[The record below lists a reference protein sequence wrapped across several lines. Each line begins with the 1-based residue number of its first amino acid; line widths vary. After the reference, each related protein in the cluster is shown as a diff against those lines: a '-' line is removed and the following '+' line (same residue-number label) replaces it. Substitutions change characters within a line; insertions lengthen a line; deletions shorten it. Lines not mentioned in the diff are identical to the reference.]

1 MKAFLD
7 FIANNHVVAIIV
19 AAVIAVAVATL
30 IIVSAKKKQKKRD
43 KEYAEM
49 FKEVPIVNDDTE
61 EINANENLPEFTVHE
76 MDWLKGERGFEG
88 VLRTKL
94 PPLKAQPET
103 AASNAKSTATPDDGE
118 AKQTKQA
125 TQPENIGK
133 DEPKN
138 VATATDETSKSAKK
152 QKKSS
157 KKAENEAKKKIAT
170 DGNAGTNAETVAI
183 ASTQLSIDDLTEKK
197 IADPDEKA
205 ISDEKVISDEKAIAD
220 ASENVKTEN
229 IKEEQMKKETAKR
242 ATVKAE
248 ANTPAEKV
256 ATEKT
261 VAEKTAARRTATEKV
276 AAEKPVTNK
285 TEKVIAEKPATDKTE
300 KVVTEKPAANKTE
313 NVVAEKTATDK
324 TENVVTEK
332 PATDK
337 TDKKTLGKW
346 IIKEKGEGEFVA
358 YLYAN
363 NKELMLTSETY
374 SSPDGAKKGIATIRK
389 NAAID
394 DNFTY
399 YRDKNKNYFFKL
411 KTSKNRFLCVGET
424 YANKSACLKSIES
437 VKNFVDSPL
446 AEKIEKDVTVINY
459 TPMQD
464 ETYVPRKN
472 SGKWIISKLDDETY
486 FAQLFASNGELLL
499 SSESYASY
507 SSAKDAVENITQ
519 NGLNGNFIIDSD
531 KKGRYFFKIR
541 NAQKLTLCVGETY
554 SQLTACQSA
563 IESVFGFLKT
573 AKLAEGK

>member
-1 MKAFLD
+1 MKAILD
-7 FIANNHVVAIIV
+7 FIANNRVVTIIF
-19 AAVIAVAVATL
+19 AAVVVIAVVVFLIVA
-30 IIVSAKKKQKKRD
+30 AKKKQQKRD

-94 PPLKAQPET
+94 PPVKAQRGTEANNPKPT
-103 AASNAKSTATPDDGE
+103 KNADA
-118 AKQTKQA
+118 QA
-125 TQPENIGK
+125 TRTLRHESGPNNTVK
-133 DEPKN
+133 ANDES
-138 VATATDETSKSAKK
+138 DESAKK
-152 QKKSS
+152 QKKSG
-157 KKAENEAKKKIAT
+157 KKTEKGGKRKTAT
-170 DGNAGTNAETVAI
+170 NDNKETGAAV
-183 ASTQLSIDDLTEKK
+183 STQLSIDDLTEKN
-197 IADPDEKA
+197 ADKTDEKTF
-205 ISDEKVISDEKAIAD
+205 AD
-220 ASENVKTEN
+220 ASESVKSVKIEN
-229 IKEEQMKKETAKR
+229 IKEEIMKKGSTKNSI
-242 ATVKAE
+242 VKTE
-248 ANTPAEKV
+248 ADIPAEKV
-256 ATEKT
+256 ATEQT
-261 VAEKTAARRTATEKV
+261 VAEKSVTEKTT
-276 AAEKPVTNK
+276 K
-285 TEKVIAEKPATDKTE
+285 EKVIAEKPA
-300 KVVTEKPAANKTE
+300 A
-313 NVVAEKTATDK
+313 
-324 TENVVTEK
+324 
-332 PATDK
+332 
-337 TDKKTLGKW
+337 DKKTLGKW

-363 NKELMLTSETY
+363 NKEIMLTSETY

-394 DNFTY
+394 ENFTY

-411 KTSKNRFLCVGET
+411 KTSKNRLLCAGET

-446 AEKIEKDVTVINY
+446 AEKIEKDVTIINY
-459 TPMQD
+459 TPGQD
-464 ETYVPRKN
+464 EAYTPRKN
-472 SGKWIISKLDDETY
+472 SGKWVISELDDET
-486 FAQLFASNGELLL
+486 FIAQLFASNGELLL

-531 KKGRYFFKIR
+531 KKGRFFFKIR

-573 AKLAEGK
+573 AKLAEEK

>member
-1 MKAFLD
+1 MKAILD
-7 FIANNHVVAIIV
+7 FIASNRVVTIILAAII
-19 AAVIAVAVATL
+19 VIAVAML

-43 KEYAEM
+43 KAYADM
-49 FKEVPIVNDDTE
+49 FKEVPIVNDDSE
-61 EINANENLPEFTVHE
+61 ESNVGENRPEFAVHE

-103 AASNAKSTATPDDGE
+103 SAIKAKST
-118 AKQTKQA
+118 
-125 TQPENIGK
+125 ENSDADAI
-133 DEPKN
+133 EQN
-138 VATATDETSKSAKK
+138 AVTATNETVNPEKK

-157 KKAENEAKKKIAT
+157 KKAEKEAKKRTEAN
-170 DGNAGTNAETVAI
+170 GNEETFAA
-183 ASTQLSIDDLTEKK
+183 ASTQLSIDDITEKN
-197 IADPDEKA
+197 AAEPDV
-205 ISDEKVISDEKAIAD
+205 DVITD
-220 ASENVKTEN
+220 ASEIAEN
-229 IKEEQMKKETAKR
+229 ENDKEGNMKKESIDKSVKGKTVNVETKKTAQ
-242 ATVKAE
+242 KAPAKITAAE
-248 ANTPAEKV
+248 KMPAEKV
-256 ATEKT
+256 
-261 VAEKTAARRTATEKV
+261 
-276 AAEKPVTNK
+276 P
-285 TEKVIAEKPATDKTE
+285 AEKPA
-300 KVVTEKPAANKTE
+300 A
-313 NVVAEKTATDK
+313 
-324 TENVVTEK
+324 
-332 PATDK
+332 
-337 TDKKTLGKW
+337 DKKAVGKW
-346 IIKEKGEGEFVA
+346 IIKEKGDGEFVA

-374 SSPDGAKKGIATIRK
+374 SSPDGAKKGIATIKK
-389 NAAID
+389 NATENE
-394 DNFTY
+394 NFTY

-411 KTSKNRFLCVGET
+411 KTSKNRFLCAGET

-459 TPMQD
+459 TPGQD
-464 ETYVPRKN
+464 AAYVPRKN
-472 SGKWIISKLDDETY
+472 SGKWVISELDDETY

-563 IESVFGFLKT
+563 IESVFGFLKA
-573 AKLAEGK
+573 AKLAENK

>member
-1 MKAFLD
+1 MKAILD
-7 FIANNHVVAIIV
+7 FIANNRVVTIIFAAAVVIAVVVFLIV
-19 AAVIAVAVATL
+19 AA
-30 IIVSAKKKQKKRD
+30 KKNQKKRD

-49 FKEVPIVNDDTE
+49 FKEVPIVNADTE

-94 PPLKAQPET
+94 PPVKAQRET
-103 AASNAKSTATPDDGE
+103 EANNPKPTENADA
-118 AKQTKQA
+118 QA
-125 TQPENIGK
+125 TRTLRPESGPNDTVK
-133 DEPKN
+133 ANDES
-138 VATATDETSKSAKK
+138 DESAKR

-157 KKAENEAKKKIAT
+157 KKAEKDGKRKTAT
-170 DGNAGTNAETVAI
+170 NDNKETGAAV
-183 ASTQLSIDDLTEKK
+183 STQLSIDDLTEKN
-197 IADPDEKA
+197 AAETDEKTF
-205 ISDEKVISDEKAIAD
+205 AD
-220 ASENVKTEN
+220 ASESDKSVKIEN
-229 IKEEQMKKETAKR
+229 IKEEIMKKGSTKNSTAK
-242 ATVKAE
+242 TE
-248 ANTPAEKV
+248 ADIPAEKV
-256 ATEKT
+256 ATEQT
-261 VAEKTAARRTATEKV
+261 VAEKSVTEKTT
-276 AAEKPVTNK
+276 K
-285 TEKVIAEKPATDKTE
+285 EKVVAEKPA
-300 KVVTEKPAANKTE
+300 
-313 NVVAEKTATDK
+313 
-324 TENVVTEK
+324 
-332 PATDK
+332 

-346 IIKEKGEGEFVA
+346 VIKEKGEGEFVA

-363 NKELMLTSETY
+363 NKEIMLTSETY

-394 DNFTY
+394 ENFTY

-411 KTSKNRFLCVGET
+411 KTSKNRLLCAGET

-446 AEKIEKDVTVINY
+446 AEKIEKDVTIINY
-459 TPMQD
+459 TPGQD
-464 ETYVPRKN
+464 EAYTPRKN
-472 SGKWIISKLDDETY
+472 SGKWVISELDDET
-486 FAQLFASNGELLL
+486 FIAQLFASNGELLL

-531 KKGRYFFKIR
+531 KKGRFFFKIR

-573 AKLAEGK
+573 AKLAEEK

>member
-1 MKAFLD
+1 MKAILD
-7 FIANNHVVAIIV
+7 FIANNRVVTIIF
-19 AAVIAVAVATL
+19 AAVVVIAVVVFLIVA
-30 IIVSAKKKQKKRD
+30 AKKKQQKRD

-94 PPLKAQPET
+94 PPVKAQRETEANNPKPTENADEQAIRTLRPESGPNNT
-103 AASNAKSTATPDDGE
+103 VKAN
-118 AKQTKQA
+118 
-125 TQPENIGK
+125 
-133 DEPKN
+133 DES
-138 VATATDETSKSAKK
+138 DESAKK
-152 QKKSS
+152 QKKSG
-157 KKAENEAKKKIAT
+157 KKAEKDGKRKTAT
-170 DGNAGTNAETVAI
+170 NDNKETGAAV
-183 ASTQLSIDDLTEKK
+183 STQLSIDDLTEKN
-197 IADPDEKA
+197 ADETDEKTF
-205 ISDEKVISDEKAIAD
+205 AD
-220 ASENVKTEN
+220 ASESVKSVKIEN
-229 IKEEQMKKETAKR
+229 IKEEIMKKGSTKK
-242 ATVKAE
+242 ATVKTE
-248 ANTPAEKV
+248 ADIPAEKV
-256 ATEKT
+256 ATEQT
-261 VAEKTAARRTATEKV
+261 VAEKSATEKTT
-276 AAEKPVTNK
+276 K
-285 TEKVIAEKPATDKTE
+285 EKVVAEKPA
-300 KVVTEKPAANKTE
+300 A
-313 NVVAEKTATDK
+313 
-324 TENVVTEK
+324 
-332 PATDK
+332 
-337 TDKKTLGKW
+337 DKKALGKW

-363 NKELMLTSETY
+363 NKEIMLTSETY

-394 DNFTY
+394 ENFTY

-411 KTSKNRFLCVGET
+411 KTSKNRLLCAGET

-446 AEKIEKDVTVINY
+446 AEKIEKDVTIINY
-459 TPMQD
+459 TPGQD
-464 ETYVPRKN
+464 EAYTPRKN
-472 SGKWIISKLDDETY
+472 SGKWVISELDDET
-486 FAQLFASNGELLL
+486 FIAQLFASNGELLL

-573 AKLAEGK
+573 AKLAEEK

>member
-1 MKAFLD
+1 MKAILD
-7 FIANNHVVAIIV
+7 FIANNRVVTIIF
-19 AAVIAVAVATL
+19 AAVVVIAVVVFLIVA
-30 IIVSAKKKQKKRD
+30 AKKKQQKRD

-94 PPLKAQPET
+94 PPVKAQRETEANNPKPTENADEQAIRTLRPESGPNNT
-103 AASNAKSTATPDDGE
+103 VKAN
-118 AKQTKQA
+118 
-125 TQPENIGK
+125 
-133 DEPKN
+133 DES
-138 VATATDETSKSAKK
+138 DESAKK
-152 QKKSS
+152 QKKSG
-157 KKAENEAKKKIAT
+157 KKAEKDGKRKTAT
-170 DGNAGTNAETVAI
+170 NDNKETGAAV
-183 ASTQLSIDDLTEKK
+183 STQLSIDDLTEKN
-197 IADPDEKA
+197 ADETDEKTF
-205 ISDEKVISDEKAIAD
+205 AD
-220 ASENVKTEN
+220 ASESVKSVKIEN
-229 IKEEQMKKETAKR
+229 IKEEIMKKGSTKK
-242 ATVKAE
+242 ATVKTE
-248 ANTPAEKV
+248 ADIPAEKV
-256 ATEKT
+256 ATEQT
-261 VAEKTAARRTATEKV
+261 VAEKSATEKTT
-276 AAEKPVTNK
+276 K
-285 TEKVIAEKPATDKTE
+285 EKVVAEKPA
-300 KVVTEKPAANKTE
+300 A
-313 NVVAEKTATDK
+313 
-324 TENVVTEK
+324 
-332 PATDK
+332 
-337 TDKKTLGKW
+337 DKKALGKW

-363 NKELMLTSETY
+363 NKEIMLTSETY

-394 DNFTY
+394 ENFTY

-411 KTSKNRFLCVGET
+411 KTSKNRLLCAGET

-446 AEKIEKDVTVINY
+446 AEKIEKDVTIINY
-459 TPMQD
+459 TPGQD
-464 ETYVPRKN
+464 EAYTPRKN
-472 SGKWIISKLDDETY
+472 SGKWVISELDDET
-486 FAQLFASNGELLL
+486 FIAQLFASNGELLL

-531 KKGRYFFKIR
+531 KKGRFFFKIR

-573 AKLAEGK
+573 AKLAEEK

>member
-1 MKAFLD
+1 MKAILD
-7 FIANNHVVAIIV
+7 FIANNRVVTIIFAAVIVIAVVVFIIV
-19 AAVIAVAVATL
+19 AA
-30 IIVSAKKKQKKRD
+30 KKKQQKRD

-94 PPLKAQPET
+94 PPVRAQRGTEANNPKPTE
-103 AASNAKSTATPDDGE
+103 NADA
-118 AKQTKQA
+118 QA
-125 TQPENIGK
+125 TRTLRPESGPNNTVK
-133 DEPKN
+133 ANDES
-138 VATATDETSKSAKK
+138 DESAKK
-152 QKKSS
+152 QKKSG
-157 KKAENEAKKKIAT
+157 KKAEKDGKRKTAT
-170 DGNAGTNAETVAI
+170 NDNKETVA
-183 ASTQLSIDDLTEKK
+183 AVSTQLSIDDLTEKN
-197 IADPDEKA
+197 ADETDEKTF
-205 ISDEKVISDEKAIAD
+205 AD
-220 ASENVKTEN
+220 ASESVESVKIEN
-229 IKEEQMKKETAKR
+229 IKEEIMKKGSTKNSTAK
-242 ATVKAE
+242 TE
-248 ANTPAEKV
+248 TDIPAEKV
-256 ATEKT
+256 ATEQT
-261 VAEKTAARRTATEKV
+261 VAEKSVTEKTT
-276 AAEKPVTNK
+276 K
-285 TEKVIAEKPATDKTE
+285 EKVIAEKPA
-300 KVVTEKPAANKTE
+300 A
-313 NVVAEKTATDK
+313 
-324 TENVVTEK
+324 
-332 PATDK
+332 
-337 TDKKTLGKW
+337 DKKALGKW

-363 NKELMLTSETY
+363 NKEIMLTSETY

-394 DNFTY
+394 ENFTY

-411 KTSKNRFLCVGET
+411 KTSKNRLLCAGET

-446 AEKIEKDVTVINY
+446 AEKIEKDVTIINY
-459 TPMQD
+459 TPGQD
-464 ETYVPRKN
+464 EAYTPRKN
-472 SGKWIISKLDDETY
+472 SGKWVISELDDET
-486 FAQLFASNGELLL
+486 FIAQLFASNGELLL

-531 KKGRYFFKIR
+531 KKGRFFFKIR

-573 AKLAEGK
+573 AKLAEEK

>member
-1 MKAFLD
+1 MKAILD
-7 FIANNHVVAIIV
+7 FIANNRVVTIIF
-19 AAVIAVAVATL
+19 AAVVVIAVVVFLIVA
-30 IIVSAKKKQKKRD
+30 AKKKQQKRD

-94 PPLKAQPET
+94 PPVKAQRET
-103 AASNAKSTATPDDGE
+103 EANNPKPTENADA
-118 AKQTKQA
+118 QA
-125 TQPENIGK
+125 TRTLRPEFGPNNTVK
-133 DEPKN
+133 ANDES
-138 VATATDETSKSAKK
+138 DESAKK
-152 QKKSS
+152 QKKSG
-157 KKAENEAKKKIAT
+157 K
-170 DGNAGTNAETVAI
+170 NAEKDGKRKTATNDNKKTGAAV
-183 ASTQLSIDDLTEKK
+183 STQLSIDDLTEKN
-197 IADPDEKA
+197 ADETDEKTF
-205 ISDEKVISDEKAIAD
+205 AD
-220 ASENVKTEN
+220 ASESVKSVKKEN
-229 IKEEQMKKETAKR
+229 IKEEIMKKGSTKNTTAKTD
-242 ATVKAE
+242 ADI
-248 ANTPAEKV
+248 PAEKV
-256 ATEKT
+256 ATEQT
-261 VAEKTAARRTATEKV
+261 VAEKS
-276 AAEKPVTNK
+276 
-285 TEKVIAEKPATDKTE
+285 
-300 KVVTEKPAANKTE
+300 VTEKTTKE
-313 NVVAEKTATDK
+313 KVVAEKLA
-324 TENVVTEK
+324 
-332 PATDK
+332 A
-337 TDKKTLGKW
+337 DKKALGKW

-363 NKELMLTSETY
+363 NKEIMLTSETY

-411 KTSKNRFLCVGET
+411 KTSKNRLLCAGET

-446 AEKIEKDVTVINY
+446 AEKIEKDVTIINY
-459 TPMQD
+459 TPGQD
-464 ETYVPRKN
+464 EAYTPRKN
-472 SGKWIISKLDDETY
+472 SGKWVISELDDET
-486 FAQLFASNGELLL
+486 FIAQLFASNGELLL

-531 KKGRYFFKIR
+531 KKGRFFFKIR

-573 AKLAEGK
+573 AKLAEEK

>member
-1 MKAFLD
+1 MKAILD
-7 FIANNHVVAIIV
+7 FIANNRVVTIIFAAVVVIAVVVFLIV
-19 AAVIAVAVATL
+19 AA
-30 IIVSAKKKQKKRD
+30 KKRQKKRD

-49 FKEVPIVNDDTE
+49 FKEVPIVNADTE

-94 PPLKAQPET
+94 PPVKAQRET
-103 AASNAKSTATPDDGE
+103 EANNPKPTENADAKATRTLRHETGPNNTVK
-118 AKQTKQA
+118 A
-125 TQPENIGK
+125 N
-133 DEPKN
+133 DES
-138 VATATDETSKSAKK
+138 DESAKK
-152 QKKSS
+152 QKKSG
-157 KKAENEAKKKIAT
+157 KKAEKDGKRKTAT
-170 DGNAGTNAETVAI
+170 NDNKETGAAV
-183 ASTQLSIDDLTEKK
+183 STQLSIDDLTEKN
-197 IADPDEKA
+197 ADETDEKTF
-205 ISDEKVISDEKAIAD
+205 AD
-220 ASENVKTEN
+220 ASESVESVKIEN
-229 IKEEQMKKETAKR
+229 IKEEIMKKGSTKNSTAK
-242 ATVKAE
+242 TE
-248 ANTPAEKV
+248 TDIPAEKV
-256 ATEKT
+256 ATEQT
-261 VAEKTAARRTATEKV
+261 VAEKSVTEKTT
-276 AAEKPVTNK
+276 K
-285 TEKVIAEKPATDKTE
+285 EKVIAEKPA
-300 KVVTEKPAANKTE
+300 A
-313 NVVAEKTATDK
+313 
-324 TENVVTEK
+324 
-332 PATDK
+332 
-337 TDKKTLGKW
+337 DKKALGKW

-363 NKELMLTSETY
+363 NKEIMLTSETY

-394 DNFTY
+394 ENFTY

-411 KTSKNRFLCVGET
+411 KTSKNRLLCAGET

-446 AEKIEKDVTVINY
+446 AEKIEKDVTIINY
-459 TPMQD
+459 TPGQD
-464 ETYVPRKN
+464 EAYTPRKN
-472 SGKWIISKLDDETY
+472 SGKWVISELDDET
-486 FAQLFASNGELLL
+486 FIAQLFASNGELLL

-573 AKLAEGK
+573 AKLAEEK

>member
-1 MKAFLD
+1 MKAILD
-7 FIANNHVVAIIV
+7 FIANNRVVTIIFAAVVVIAVVVFLIV
-19 AAVIAVAVATL
+19 AA
-30 IIVSAKKKQKKRD
+30 KKNQKKRD

-94 PPLKAQPET
+94 PPVKAQRET
-103 AASNAKSTATPDDGE
+103 EANNPKPTENADE
-118 AKQTKQA
+118 QA
-125 TQPENIGK
+125 TRTLRPESGPNDTVK
-133 DEPKN
+133 ANDES
-138 VATATDETSKSAKK
+138 DESAKR

-157 KKAENEAKKKIAT
+157 KKAEKDGKRKTAT
-170 DGNAGTNAETVAI
+170 NDNKETGAAV
-183 ASTQLSIDDLTEKK
+183 STQLSIDDLTEKN
-197 IADPDEKA
+197 ADETDEKTF
-205 ISDEKVISDEKAIAD
+205 AD
-220 ASENVKTEN
+220 ASESVKSVKKEN
-229 IKEEQMKKETAKR
+229 IKEEIMKKGSTKNSTAK
-242 ATVKAE
+242 TE
-248 ANTPAEKV
+248 ADIPAEKV
-256 ATEKT
+256 ATEQT
-261 VAEKTAARRTATEKV
+261 VAEKSVTEKTT
-276 AAEKPVTNK
+276 K
-285 TEKVIAEKPATDKTE
+285 EKVIAEKPA
-300 KVVTEKPAANKTE
+300 A
-313 NVVAEKTATDK
+313 
-324 TENVVTEK
+324 
-332 PATDK
+332 
-337 TDKKTLGKW
+337 DKKPLGKW
-346 IIKEKGEGEFVA
+346 VIKEKGEGEFVA

-363 NKELMLTSETY
+363 NKEIMLTSETY

-394 DNFTY
+394 ENFTY

-411 KTSKNRFLCVGET
+411 KTSKNRLLCAGET

-446 AEKIEKDVTVINY
+446 AEKIEKDVTIINY
-459 TPMQD
+459 TPGQD
-464 ETYVPRKN
+464 EAYTPRKN
-472 SGKWIISKLDDETY
+472 SGKWVISELDDET
-486 FAQLFASNGELLL
+486 FIAQLFASNGELLL

-531 KKGRYFFKIR
+531 KKGRFFFKIR

-573 AKLAEGK
+573 AKLAEEK

>member
-1 MKAFLD
+1 MKAILD
-7 FIANNHVVAIIV
+7 FIANNRVVTIIF
-19 AAVIAVAVATL
+19 AAVVVIAVVVFLIVA
-30 IIVSAKKKQKKRD
+30 AKKKQKKRD

-94 PPLKAQPET
+94 PPVKAQRET
-103 AASNAKSTATPDDGE
+103 EANNPKPTENADA
-118 AKQTKQA
+118 QA
-125 TQPENIGK
+125 TRTLRPESGPNDTVK
-133 DEPKN
+133 ANDES
-138 VATATDETSKSAKK
+138 DESAKK
-152 QKKSS
+152 QKKSG
-157 KKAENEAKKKIAT
+157 KKTEKDGKRKTAT
-170 DGNAGTNAETVAI
+170 NDNKETGAAV
-183 ASTQLSIDDLTEKK
+183 STQLSIDDLTEKN
-197 IADPDEKA
+197 AAETDEKTF
-205 ISDEKVISDEKAIAD
+205 AD
-220 ASENVKTEN
+220 ASESVKIEN
-229 IKEEQMKKETAKR
+229 IKEEIMKKGSTKN
-242 ATVKAE
+242 ATVKTE
-248 ANTPAEKV
+248 ADIPAEKV
-256 ATEKT
+256 ATEQT
-261 VAEKTAARRTATEKV
+261 VAEKSVTEKTT
-276 AAEKPVTNK
+276 K
-285 TEKVIAEKPATDKTE
+285 EKVIAEKPA
-300 KVVTEKPAANKTE
+300 A
-313 NVVAEKTATDK
+313 
-324 TENVVTEK
+324 
-332 PATDK
+332 
-337 TDKKTLGKW
+337 DKKALGKW

-363 NKELMLTSETY
+363 NKEIMLTSETY

-394 DNFTY
+394 ENFTY

-411 KTSKNRFLCVGET
+411 KTSKNRLLCAGET

-446 AEKIEKDVTVINY
+446 AEKIEKDVTIINY
-459 TPMQD
+459 TPGQD
-464 ETYVPRKN
+464 EAYTPRKN
-472 SGKWIISKLDDETY
+472 SGKWVISELDDET
-486 FAQLFASNGELLL
+486 FIAQLFASNGELLL

-531 KKGRYFFKIR
+531 KKGRFFFKIR

-573 AKLAEGK
+573 AKLAEEK